1 MKRDITFIVIFCVAT
16 TPTACGIETYI
27 RRRSVCP
34 NFFSCNNT
42 YRLRYWNLFQYL
54 LSLFLFV
61 HLVAT
66 TPTACG
72 IETSSNKKITSEFFS
87 PLQQHLPLAVLKL
100 TDATHSRVHPLC
112 CNNTYRLRYWN
123 TMSTVLLFQ
132 LISALQQHL
141 PLAVLKHSTVTFA
154 MYFGVVR
161 CNNTYR
167 LRYWN
172 CTLTVARIWRRRLRC
187 CNNTY
192 RLRYWN
198 DTTKGYQKD
207 KICCVA
213 TTPTACGIETS
224 SGTTKSN
231 PDSSE
236 LQQHLPL
243 AVLKLIYQ

>member
-1 MKRDITFIVIFCVAT
+1 MLQQHLPLAVLKHNVYCFIVPVNFRVAT
-16 TPTACGIETYI
+16 TPTACGIETKTNRCVTI
-27 RRRSVCP
+27 SRHC
-34 NFFSCNNT
+34 
-42 YRLRYWNLFQYL
+42 
-54 LSLFLFV
+54 
-61 HLVAT
+61 
-66 TPTACG
+66 
-72 IETSSNKKITSEFFS
+72 
-87 PLQQHLPLAVLKL
+87 LQQHLPHAVLKHDW
-100 TDATHSRVHPLC
+100 TYWC
-112 CNNTYRLRYWN
+112 C
-123 TMSTVLLFQ
+123 
-132 LISALQQHL
+132 ISNYFSWLQQHL

-224 SGTTKSN
+224 SGTTQSN

-236 LQQHLPL
+236 LQQLLPL
-243 AVLKLIYQ
+243 AVVKRIYQ